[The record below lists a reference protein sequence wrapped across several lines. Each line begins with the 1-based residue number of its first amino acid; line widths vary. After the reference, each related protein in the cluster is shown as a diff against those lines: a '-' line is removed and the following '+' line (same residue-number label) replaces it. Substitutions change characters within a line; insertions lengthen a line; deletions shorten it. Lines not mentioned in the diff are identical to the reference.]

1 MLASKARAC
10 PSVPCCW
17 MHEGVQCC
25 HLYQWNRAFSAK
37 TWALTVSVGLLP
49 PLYFP
54 DQACHTVRGRS
65 YGLGGPE
72 KTHSDD
78 SGTWEEGWRRQHIF
92 RLQQGQQDFSVKSHI
107 VNIFSLAAPHSFSA
121 AYSLYVIYPFSDY
134 RFWTHCML
142 WFATTGPE
150 GRDRGPWVQS
160 PCTMMGGG
168 STFWEPKTQ
177 QESWQGVSV
186 LFPGMRSHLGNT
198 IWKVKYYNFN
208 GNPLQ
213 YSCLENPGTDEPGG
227 LPFTGSHRIGYDWSD
242 LAAAARHIDSCPS
255 FLTWHVKVL
264 LQNDKDLFGLGFL
277 MVLIW

>member
-1 MLASKARAC
+1 MVRVRAERTDVCKLLGTWDCSVTFIKESSLCVGLQSQSFSLCAMLLNAQGC
-10 PSVPCCW
+10 T
-17 MHEGVQCC
+17 CC

-37 TWALTVSVGLLP
+37 TWALTVLVGLLP

-54 DQACHTVRGRS
+54 DQACHTVRGRLC
-65 YGLGGPE
+65 GLGGPE
-72 KTHSDD
+72 KTRSDD

-92 RLQQGQQDFSVKSHI
+92 RLQQGQQDFSVRSQI
-107 VNIFSLAAPHSFSA
+107 VNILSLAAPHSFSA

-186 LFPGMRSHLGNT
+186 LFPGMRSHPGNT
-198 IWKVKYYNFN
+198 IWKVKYCNFN

-213 YSCLENPGTDEPGG
+213 YSCLENPRD
-227 LPFTGSHRIGYDWSD
+227 RWAWW
-242 LAAAARHIDSCPS
+242 AAVYGVAQS
-255 FLTWHVKVL
+255 W
-264 LQNDKDLFGLGFL
+264 
-277 MVLIW
+277 IWLKRLSSSSMTLW